1 MLLLDL
7 VMHSL
12 YINVNLCKEK
22 TGNYILTVY
31 ENVAIHSVLSKTFTG
46 EQR

>member
-1 MLLLDL
+1 
-7 VMHSL
+7 
-12 YINVNLCKEK
+12 VNLCKEK